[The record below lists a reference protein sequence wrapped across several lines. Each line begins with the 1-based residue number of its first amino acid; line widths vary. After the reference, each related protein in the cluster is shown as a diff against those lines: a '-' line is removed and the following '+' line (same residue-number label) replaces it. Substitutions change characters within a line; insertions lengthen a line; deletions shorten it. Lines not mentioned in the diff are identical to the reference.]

1 MLNRATERDS
11 LLSAFVEQ
19 HSKLVV
25 LDLDSAGVVSR
36 ANAYAQQLL
45 GEQCVGRQFAELLV
59 TFQADISLEQL
70 WNGSDEAT
78 LLSFSCVSGLPET
91 LNVRALVTASGH
103 LLIGEHLLDELHQLR
118 SSLMEMNHELSNLS
132 RQQQKSNAELQRL
145 NELKNQFLGM
155 AAHDLRNPIANIYA
169 YTSLFL
175 DDDDRQ
181 IAPDM
186 RKVLADLRSL
196 SEFML
201 SLISN
206 LLDITVIEMGQLRLD
221 KQPLEPAAF
230 LHEVVGL
237 NRLFAERNAI
247 RLQEQCGQL
256 PQLLLADPHKLKQVL
271 NNLISNGIKFS
282 PRGSTVL
289 IQTET
294 VGSRLRISVI
304 DQGPGISEQE
314 QQKLFKPFGRG
325 AARPEH
331 GETSTGLG
339 LVISRRIVEAH
350 GGTIGVIS
358 EPGAGATFWF
368 ELPL

>member
-45 GEQCVGRQFAELLV
+45 GVQCVGRRFAELLV
-59 TFQADISLEQL
+59 TFQADISLEKL
-70 WNGSDEAT
+70 WSGSDDAA

-103 LLIGEHLLDELHQLR
+103 LLIGEHLLDELQQLR

-175 DDDDRQ
+175 DDEERQ
-181 IAPDM
+181 LAPDM
-186 RKVLADLRSL
+186 RQALTDLRSL

-221 KQPLEPAAF
+221 KQPLAPEAF
-230 LHEVVGL
+230 LHQVVGL
-237 NRLFAERNAI
+237 NRLFAQRNGI
-247 RLQEQCGQL
+247 TLQEQFTQL
-256 PQLLLADPHKLKQVL
+256 PEQLLADPHKLKQVL

-282 PRGSTVL
+282 PSGSTVL
-289 IQTET
+289 IKADAA
-294 VGSRLRISVI
+294 GSSLRVSVV
-304 DQGPGISEQE
+304 DHGPGISEYE
-314 QQKLFKPFGRG
+314 QQKLFQPFGRG
-325 AARPEH
+325 NARPEH
-331 GETSTGLG
+331 GQTSTGLG
-339 LVISRRIVEAH
+339 LAISRRIVEAH
-350 GGTIGVIS
+350 GGNIWVIS
-358 EPGAGATFWF
+358 EPGKGATFCF

>member
-1 MLNRATERDS
+1 MLSGSAERNG
-11 LLSAFVEQ
+11 LLADFIDQ
-19 HSKLVV
+19 HGQMVV
-25 LDLDSAGVVSR
+25 LDLDRAGVVTR

-45 GEQCVGRQFAELLV
+45 GEQCVGSQFVALLV
-59 TFQADISLEQL
+59 VFQADLNLGQL
-70 WNGSDEAT
+70 WGRNDAG
-78 LLSFSCVSGLPET
+78 LLLTFSCASDLPET
-91 LNVRALVTASGH
+91 LKVRALATSTGH
-103 LLIGEHLLDELHQLR
+103 LVVGEHLLDELHQLR

-132 RQQQKSNAELQRL
+132 RQQQKSNAELERL

-175 DDDDRQ
+175 DDEDRQ

-221 KQPLEPAAF
+221 KKPLEPTAF
-230 LHEVVGL
+230 LQEVVGL

-256 PQLLLADPHKLKQVL
+256 PQLLVADPHKIKQVL

-289 IQTET
+289 IRAET

-325 AARPEH
+325 NARPEH
-331 GETSTGLG
+331 GQTSTGLG

-350 GGTIGVIS
+350 GGTIGVVS
-358 EPGAGATFWF
+358 TPGAGATFWF